1 MLSSQANEV
10 CAGAAGHKACYC
22 RGLMRISH
30 AHVQVHLDVK
40 PENFCLRLPGQG
52 HSRDG
57 PLSLCLIDLG
67 SCQKC
72 PSPEQEGSYCRF
84 FGTTDYAGSTA
95 MQRIHP
101 GPGDDLES
109 LAYTSVLVL
118 SHFHAGC

>member
-1 MLSSQANEV
+1 MILLRAAEV
-10 CAGAAGHKACYC
+10 SY
-22 RGLMRISH
+22 

-40 PENFCLRLPGQG
+40 PENFCLSLPGQG
-52 HSRDG
+52 QSRDG
-57 PLSLCLIDLG
+57 LPFLCLIDLG
-67 SCQKC
+67 SCQKR
-72 PSPEQEGSYCRF
+72 PSPEQEGRYCRF

-118 SHFHAGC
+118 SDFSAGY